1 MATVKS
7 AKANGARAKKARTKA
22 ATVKRGA
29 PPAKAAGYVVVVGT
43 CDTKGEDLRYVKAL
57 LQAAKAQVKL
67 VDVGTRSTDTAA
79 DVSAANVAA
88 CHVDGAKAVT
98 AKSDRGEAVAAMSEA
113 FASWVDR
120 NKADITGMLGLGGS
134 GNTALITP
142 GMGHLPIGTPKI
154 MVSTVASGNVAPY
167 VGPNDIA
174 MMYSVVDVA
183 GINAI
188 SRRVLGN
195 AAHMLAGAVKFKVPI
210 SKGTDK
216 PAIGL
221 TMFGVTTPCVN
232 RIVDTLKSKYECF
245 VFHATGMG
253 GQTMEKLADSG
264 QLAGLIDS
272 TTTEVADLLMGG
284 VMSAGEDR
292 FGAAIRTQ
300 IPYVGSCGALDMVNF
315 GGIETVPEKYK
326 HRQLHVHN
334 AQVTLMRTTPEEN
347 RRMGEWIGARLN
359 QMNGPVRFLIPQ
371 KGVSLIDVAGA
382 PFYDAKADAELF
394 DAIERSIKETK
405 NRKLIKLPYAINDA
419 MFADALVANFLEIA
433 VA

>member
-1 MATVKS
+1 MATK
-7 AKANGARAKKARTKA
+7 AKRAA
-22 ATVKRGA
+22 RGA
-29 PPAKAAGYVVVVGT
+29 KSGGYAVVVGT
-43 CDTKGEDLRYVKAL
+43 CDTKGEDLRYVKKL
-57 LQAAKAQVKL
+57 IEAAKVRVKL
-67 VDVGTRSTDTAA
+67 IDVSTKSAGKGA
-79 DVSAANVAA
+79 DVSATKISA
-88 CHVDGAKAVT
+88 CHPKGAKAVT
-98 AKSDRGEAVAAMSEA
+98 GTDDRGEAVAAMSEA
-113 FASWVDR
+113 FAAWVDR
-120 NKADITGMLGLGGS
+120 NKSDILGMVGLGGS

-142 GMGHLPIGTPKI
+142 GMGRLPIGTPKI
-154 MVSTVASGNVAPY
+154 MVSTVASGNVAAY

-195 AAHMLAGAVKFKVPI
+195 AAHMLAGAVKFKVPMP
-210 SKGTDK
+210 KAADK

-232 RIVDTLKSKYECF
+232 RIVEKMKGKYECF
-245 VFHATGMG
+245 VFHATGTG

-264 QLAGLIDS
+264 RLAGLIDS

-292 FGAAIRTQ
+292 LGAAIRTK

-315 GGIETVPEKYK
+315 GGVETVPERYK
-326 HRQLHVHN
+326 NRKLHVHN

-347 RRMGEWIGARLN
+347 RRMGEWIGAKLN

-382 PFYDAKADAELF
+382 PFHDSKADAELF
-394 DAIERSIKETK
+394 DAIERTMKQNKTK
-405 NRKLIKLPYAINDA
+405 KLIKLPYAINDPA
-419 MFADALVANFLEIA
+419 FADALVDNFLEIA
-433 VA
+433 AV